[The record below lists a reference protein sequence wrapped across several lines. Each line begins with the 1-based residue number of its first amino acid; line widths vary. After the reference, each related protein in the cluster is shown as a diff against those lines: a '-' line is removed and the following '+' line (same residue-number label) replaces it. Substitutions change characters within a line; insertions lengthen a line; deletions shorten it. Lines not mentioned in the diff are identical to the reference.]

1 MSGLR
6 KQKDY
11 DWKDSNV
18 ANIKSKE
25 DRDVSLHF
33 EQLWRKLQIYR
44 GTLCNVQ
51 VVKNKSICVLTYI
64 FSYDYMPQIKNLL
77 GTESKKLCQTS
88 LGNQQTRKTLKH

>member
-25 DRDVSLHF
+25 DRDVSPHF
-33 EQLWRKLQIYR
+33 EQLWGKLQICR

-51 VVKNKSICVLTYI
+51 VVKNKSTYVLTFI
-64 FSYDYMPQIKNLL
+64 FSYDCMPQIKNLL
-77 GTESKKLCQTS
+77 GTESKRLCQTS
-88 LGNQQTRKTLKH
+88 